1 MCIRD
6 RRQEDRRVETAAIAA
21 AHLRTAAG
29 SAAAKRR
36 KSKRETDKTF
46 QKMTRKVV
54 DLTNDVENFVV
65 RLYKALR
72 PRILDFSELMKMPS
86 RGIILLTG
94 WKY

>member
-1 MCIRD
+1 M
-6 RRQEDRRVETAAIAA
+6 
-21 AHLRTAAG
+21 
-29 SAAAKRR
+29 
-36 KSKRETDKTF
+36 
-46 QKMTRKVV
+46 

>member
-1 MCIRD
+1 M
-6 RRQEDRRVETAAIAA
+6 
-21 AHLRTAAG
+21 
-29 SAAAKRR
+29 
-36 KSKRETDKTF
+36 
-46 QKMTRKVV
+46 

-72 PRILDFSELMKMPS
+72 PRILDFSELMKMPG